1 MEYLFMYIIA
11 GFCLAIWGESTSWK
25 ITGWTVVIGTI
36 VGKFT
41 DFKTGLIAWGIA
53 TAMSIIIAIIIG
65 NDKIKPDDK

>member
-11 GFCLAIWGESTSWK
+11 GFCLAIWGENTAWK

-53 TAMSIIIAIIIG
+53 TAMSIIIAIIIRKDKDEF
-65 NDKIKPDDK
+65 NDK